1 MFTSLVSQE
10 RTALGALLAQAT
22 ESKMFE
28 VIWSPMQDKYIV
40 RKCRIFHNDPEIVG
54 TLEQCL
60 TWVLRIQ
67 KEA

>member
-1 MFTSLVSQE
+1 MQSLRNRMVRKRSNPK
-10 RTALGALLAQAT
+10 
-22 ESKMFE
+22 ESLMFE
-28 VIWSPMQDKYIV
+28 VIWSPMQGKYIV

-60 TWVLRIQ
+60 TWLSRIQ

>member
-1 MFTSLVSQE
+1 MPHNAT
-10 RTALGALLAQAT
+10 TAHPDVPTAQAT

-54 TLEQCL
+54 TLEECL
-60 TWVLRIQ
+60 TWLSRIQ

>member
-1 MFTSLVSQE
+1 MPYDAT
-10 RTALGALLAQAT
+10 TAQPDGPKAQAT

-60 TWVLRIQ
+60 TWLSRIQ